1 MIKLQQT
8 PCPDPT
14 QTSKVDKD
22 GVTVEPGYLSV
33 NCRGT
38 VGVKEASSP
47 CGHCPEVLECTLP
60 LGTLSPSLQRTVPG
74 CSREPFGKLSDEW
87 GHVSDVTRARCPWE
101 CMCKDIAGGGVV
113 WGSGQ
118 PLPVLL
124 WPLLLVHGCRVR
136 IWPGPRRPE
145 LGHVWVSHVIPDMVL
160 QLTTLARLRGA

>member
-22 GVTVEPGYLSV
+22 GVTVEPGYPSV

-38 VGVKEASSP
+38 AGVKEASSR

-60 LGTLSPSLQRTVPG
+60 LGSLLPSLQRTVPG
-74 CSREPFGKLSDEW
+74 RSREPSGMLSDER
-87 GHVSDVTRARCPWE
+87 GHVSDVTRVRCSWE
-101 CMCKDIAGGGVV
+101 CVCKDIAGGGGV

-124 WPLLLVHGCRVR
+124 WPCSWSTAAASVSGRDPAVLTLGTCGRVM
-136 IWPGPRRPE
+136 
-145 LGHVWVSHVIPDMVL
+145 LS
-160 QLTTLARLRGA
+160 QT